1 MSRNQMKVLL
11 EPAVQNDNLVTGHA
25 MESEFLNVKDSV
37 SADISDLFICG
48 YTT

>member
-11 EPAVQNDNLVTGHA
+11 EPAVQKNLVTGHA

-48 YTT
+48 YTK